1 MKEVSLTATL
11 PTSRTAFAFEGEG
24 NAKVSLDV
32 SAQELTKILAV
43 LLEMRGVAMKVTFE
57 VDE

>member
-1 MKEVSLTATL
+1 MKVSLSASL

-43 LLEMRGVAMKVTFE
+43 LLEMRGQVLKVTFE
-57 VDE
+57 TDEV

>member
-1 MKEVSLTATL
+1 MKVEFVAAM

-32 SAQELTKILAV
+32 SADQLAPLLAV
-43 LLEMRGVAMKVTFE
+43 LLKMRGKELRVTLE